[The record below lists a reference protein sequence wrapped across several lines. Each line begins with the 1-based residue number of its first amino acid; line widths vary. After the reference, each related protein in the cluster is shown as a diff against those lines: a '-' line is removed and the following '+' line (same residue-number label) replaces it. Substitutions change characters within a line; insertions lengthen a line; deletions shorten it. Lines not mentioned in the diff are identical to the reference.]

1 MLFVIT
7 ASSGT
12 NDLCF
17 ICFLLLT
24 GAANLPVQSSK
35 EIRIA
40 TALFPTLSLLNHSCC
55 PNTSLA
61 FSTGAGSDVSAEL
74 SGSVAGDRSTACGV
88 TVTVRAAKVIAPGQ
102 EILHCYGKSPVRPQ
116 GLLGC

>member
-7 ASSGT
+7 ASSGM

-17 ICFLLLT
+17 ICFLPLT

-61 FSTGAGSDVSAEL
+61 FSTGAGSDVTAEL
-74 SGSVAGDRSTACGV
+74 GGSVAGDRSTACGV